1 MAYNET
7 QISKLRASAPLN
19 LAKAKILAAEM
30 GVSHRSIISKAKSL
44 GLEYIKLEPAAKK
57 SAAKDTVTKA
67 DLLAR
72 IRSKIETDREG
83 DLVKEELEKIC
94 EFFAI

>member
-1 MAYNET
+1 MAYTDT
-7 QISKLRASAPLN
+7 QISKLRASAPLD
-19 LAKAKILAAEM
+19 LAKAKTLAAEM

-44 GLEYIKLEPAAKK
+44 GLEYIKLAPASKK

>member
-1 MAYNET
+1 MAYTDT
-7 QISKLRASAPLN
+7 QISKLRAAAPLN
-19 LAKAKILAAEM
+19 LEKAKTLAAEM

-44 GLEYIKLEPAAKK
+44 GLEYIKLAPAAKK
-57 SAAKDTVTKA
+57 AKADTVTKA